1 VKAGAGPSIEPFRP
15 AQSALQWSAPIVASE
30 EQEELQRMPEAAQ
43 VFPIMGRV
51 SGGGAPRSEPCV
63 MVVFG
68 ASGDL
73 TRRLLVPALYNL
85 HCDGLLAANTA
96 VLGVGRGA
104 MSDEEFRDRM
114 GSAED
119 GLRAFHTRKE
129 FDAAAAAS
137 LLSRFHYA
145 SANIDVAD
153 FRKLKDV
160 VAGLDRRC
168 GSGGNVL
175 FYFAMAPKFFG
186 PLCDALHEAGFKE
199 GPGWKRIIV
208 EKPFG
213 TDLESAL
220 TLNREILAHWD
231 ESQIFRVD
239 HYLGKETV
247 QNLLAFRFSN
257 GMFEP
262 LWNASFIDNI
272 QFNVC
277 ESVDVQGRGGY
288 YDGSGVL
295 RDMIQNHMFQ
305 MLAYLCMEPPG
316 SFRADAIRN
325 EKAKLLESVR
335 VLRPEEVPD
344 NVVRGQYGPQ
354 LDDQGNVVKA
364 GYRQEK
370 DVDPASS
377 TETFAAMRLF
387 IDNWRW
393 QGVPI
398 YLRSGKALWKR
409 GTEIVVQFKTPP
421 EAMFRGTP
429 VEELEPNR
437 LVFHIQPF
445 QGIELLFQAKIP
457 GPALQLQEVDM
468 SFSYGDAFRASRY
481 TGYEVMLY
489 SCTRGD
495 ATLFSRGD
503 LVEAAWRI
511 AQPVLD
517 WWKAHPAGDAFPNY
531 MRGSWGPPAASDFIE
546 RDGRRWYEVITPEVL
561 EKSPMFAGA
570 DPLLLQSVILA
581 LGADSAEAGTTIIR
595 AGDPASEMY
604 LISRGEVD
612 VLDRDGRHLQTLRDG
627 DFFGEIGL
635 LLATPRTATVV
646 AKTQCDLFVLRK
658 PDFQRI
664 LRDHR
669 QFAETMTT
677 VARERYDVAVSSEDL
692 MGE

>member
-1 VKAGAGPSIEPFRP
+1 MAMPESAKVFGSTGSDSPAGAP
-15 AQSALQWSAPIVASE
+15 Q
-30 EQEELQRMPEAAQ
+30 
-43 VFPIMGRV
+43 
-51 SGGGAPRSEPCV
+51 SEPCIL
-63 MVVFG
+63 VVFG

-85 HCDGLLAANTA
+85 ACDGLLASDFA
-96 VLGVGRGA
+96 VIGVGRGE
-104 MSDEEFRDRM
+104 MSDDEFRERM
-114 GSAED
+114 SNAQD

-129 FDAAAAAS
+129 FDEETAAA
-137 LLSRFHYA
+137 LIGRFHYA
-145 SANIDVAD
+145 SAAIDVAD
-153 FRKLKDV
+153 FQKLRETV
-160 VAGLDRRC
+160 RELDARY
-168 GSGGNVL
+168 GTGGNVL

-186 PLCDALHEAGFKE
+186 PLCDTLFEAGFRE
-199 GPGWKRIIV
+199 SPGWKRIIV

-213 TDLESAL
+213 TDLTSAL
-220 TLNREILAHWD
+220 ALNREILAHWD
-231 ESQIFRVD
+231 EDQIFRVD

-262 LWNASFIDNI
+262 LWNAEHIDNI
-272 QFNVC
+272 QFNVS
-277 ESVDVQGRGGY
+277 EAVDVQGRGGY

-295 RDMIQNHMFQ
+295 RDMMQNHMFQ
-305 MLAYLCMEPPG
+305 MLAYLCMEAPG

-335 VLRPEEVPD
+335 VFKPEEVSK
-344 NVVRGQYGPQ
+344 NVVRGQYGPSY
-354 LDDQGNVVKA
+354 DDDGKVAKP

-377 TETFAAMRLF
+377 TETFAAVRLS

-409 GTEIVVQFKTPP
+409 GTEIVVEFKKPP
-421 EAMFRGTP
+421 QALFRGTA
-429 VEELEPNR
+429 VDELEANR

-457 GPALQLQEVDM
+457 GPTLQLQEVDM
-468 SFSYGDAFRASRY
+468 RFSYGDAFRASRY
-481 TGYEVMLY
+481 TGYEVMLH

-503 LVEAAWRI
+503 LVEAAWRV
-511 AQPVLD
+511 AQPILD
-517 WWKAHPAGDAFPNY
+517 HWQTTPAGDEFPNY
-531 MRGSWGPPAASDFIE
+531 MRGSWGPPAAGDFIE
-546 RDGRRWYEVITPEVL
+546 RDGRSWFEVITPEVL

-570 DPLLLQSVILA
+570 DPLLLHAVILA
-581 LGADSAEAGTTIIR
+581 LHSTSAEAGETIIR
-595 AGDPASEMY
+595 IGEVASEMY
-604 LISRGEVD
+604 LILRGQVD
-612 VLDRDGRHLQTLRDG
+612 VLDKQGKAIRTLKDG

-635 LLATPRTATVV
+635 LLTTPRTATV
-646 AKTQCDLFVLRK
+646 AARTQCDLFVLRK
-658 PDFQRI
+658 SDFRRI

-677 VARERYDVAVSSEDL
+677 VARERYDVAVSSADL
-692 MGE
+692 IGE

>member
-1 VKAGAGPSIEPFRP
+1 MPE
-15 AQSALQWSAPIVASE
+15 SAKVFGSTGSDTLTSAP
-30 EQEELQRMPEAAQ
+30 L
-43 VFPIMGRV
+43 
-51 SGGGAPRSEPCV
+51 SEPCILV
-63 MVVFG
+63 IFG

-85 HCDGLLAANTA
+85 ACDGLLAPNFA
-96 VLGVGRGA
+96 VLGVGRGE
-104 MSDEEFRDRM
+104 MSDDEFRERM
-114 GSAED
+114 SNAKD

-129 FDAAAAAS
+129 FDEETAGA
-137 LLSRFHYA
+137 LIRRFHYT
-145 SANIDVAD
+145 SAAIDVAD
-153 FRKLKDV
+153 FKKLRETVQD
-160 VAGLDRRC
+160 LDARHQT
-168 GSGGNVL
+168 GGNVL

-186 PLCDALHEAGFKE
+186 PLCDTLFEAGFRA

-213 TDLESAL
+213 TDLTSAL
-220 TLNREILAHWD
+220 ALNREILAHWD
-231 ESQIFRVD
+231 ENQIYRVD

-262 LWNASFIDNI
+262 LWNAEHIDNI
-272 QFNVC
+272 QFNVS
-277 ESVDVQGRGGY
+277 EAVDVQGRGGY

-295 RDMIQNHMFQ
+295 RDMMQNHMFQ
-305 MLAYLCMEPPG
+305 MLAYLCMEAPG
-316 SFRADAIRN
+316 SFRADSIRN

-335 VLRPEEVPD
+335 VYTQDEVPN
-344 NVVRGQYGPQ
+344 NVVRGQYGPSY
-354 LDDQGNVVKA
+354 DEAGNVAKA

-377 TETFAAMRLF
+377 TETFAAMRLA

-409 GTEIVVQFKTPP
+409 GTEIVVEFKKPP
-421 EAMFRGTP
+421 QAIFRGTA
-429 VEELEPNR
+429 VEELEANR

-457 GPALQLQEVDM
+457 GPTLQLQEVDM
-468 SFSYGDAFRASRY
+468 RFSYGDAFRASRY
-481 TGYEVMLY
+481 TGYEVMLH

-517 WWKAHPAGDAFPNY
+517 YWKATPAGDEFPNY
-531 MRGSWGPPAASDFIE
+531 MRGTWGPPAAGDFIE
-546 RDGRRWYEVITPEVL
+546 RDGRSWFEVITPDVL
-561 EKSPMFAGA
+561 ETSPMFAGA
-570 DPLLLQSVILA
+570 DPLLLHAVILA
-581 LGADSAEAGTTIIR
+581 LHSTSVEAGEAIVRIGEP
-595 AGDPASEMY
+595 AGEMY
-604 LISRGEVD
+604 LILRGQVD
-612 VLDRDGRHLQTLRDG
+612 VLDKHGKVMRTLKDG

-635 LLATPRTATVV
+635 LLTTPRTATVV
-646 AKTQCDLFVLRK
+646 ARTQCDLFALRK
-658 PDFQRI
+658 SDFRRI

-669 QFAETMTT
+669 QFAETMTK
-677 VARERYDVAVSSEDL
+677 VARERYDIAISSADL
-692 MGE
+692 LGE